1 MSEANRLRK
10 VQLNF
15 RVTEREKELIEARMQ
30 EIGTTNREAYLR
42 KIAIDGILV
51 KLEVPELKEIV
62 SLMRRTSNNIN
73 QIARRLNETGRIYE
87 VDIADVQNLINDI
100 IIADHIPI
108 PLRRHMVKKIYDI
121 LLLHFTS
128 PVFLFTISQLYSSC
142 KKKPPGGGFFLIPFI

>member
-1 MSEANRLRK
+1 MSAVNRVRK

-15 RVTEREKELIEARMQ
+15 RVTEREKQLIEERMQ

-42 KIAIDGILV
+42 KIAIDGMLV

-87 VDIADVQNLINDI
+87 VDITDVQNQQEQLWDMLNSLIT
-100 IIADHIPI
+100 
-108 PLRRHMVKKIYDI
+108 KISEI
-121 LLLHFTS
+121 
-128 PVFLFTISQLYSSC
+128 
-142 KKKPPGGGFFLIPFI
+142 G

>member
-1 MSEANRLRK
+1 MSEANRVRK

-15 RVTEREKELIEARMQ
+15 RVTEREKQLIEDRMQ

-42 KIAIDGILV
+42 KIAIDGMLV

-87 VDIADVQNLINDI
+87 ADITDVHNRQEQLWDMLNSLITKLSG
-100 IIADHIPI
+100 IA
-108 PLRRHMVKKIYDI
+108 
-121 LLLHFTS
+121 
-128 PVFLFTISQLYSSC
+128 
-142 KKKPPGGGFFLIPFI
+142 

>member
-1 MSEANRLRK
+1 MSEVNRVRK

-15 RVTEREKELIEARMQ
+15 RVTEREKQLIEDRMQ

-42 KIAIDGILV
+42 KIAIDGMLV

-87 VDIADVQNLINDI
+87 VDITDVQNQQEQLWDMLNSLIT
-100 IIADHIPI
+100 
-108 PLRRHMVKKIYDI
+108 KISEI
-121 LLLHFTS
+121 
-128 PVFLFTISQLYSSC
+128 
-142 KKKPPGGGFFLIPFI
+142 G

>member
-1 MSEANRLRK
+1 MSEANRVRK

-15 RVTEREKELIEARMQ
+15 RVTEREKQLIEERMQ

-42 KIAIDGILV
+42 KIAIDGMLV

-87 VDIADVQNLINDI
+87 VDITDVQNQQEQLWDMLNSLITKLSG
-100 IIADHIPI
+100 IA
-108 PLRRHMVKKIYDI
+108 
-121 LLLHFTS
+121 
-128 PVFLFTISQLYSSC
+128 
-142 KKKPPGGGFFLIPFI
+142 